1 MPRTTRTTER
11 SVNQVLKTLDDIRL
25 TMNDVKFSVRLMAV
39 HQEAMIRTIQR
50 WVHRQ
55 EQQESERIWDAVA
68 VTNAKLKRLFPP
80 DQRQG
85 SPEASSESGQR
96 QGSPEASREPERSR
110 VIAGP
115 STPASSSGS
124 IM

>member
-11 SVNQVLKTLDDIRL
+11 SVNQVLKTLDDIQL

-39 HQEAMIRTIQR
+39 HQEAMLRTIQR
-50 WVHRQ
+50 WVHYLEDQ
-55 EQQESERIWDAVA
+55 ETKRIKDRADAA
-68 VTNAKLKRLFPP
+68 DAKLRELFSL

-85 SPEASSESGQR
+85 SPEASSD
-96 QGSPEASREPERSR
+96 PERSR
-110 VIAGP
+110 AIAGP
-115 STPASSSGS
+115 STPVSSSGS

>member
-1 MPRTTRTTER
+1 MPRKTRTTSER
-11 SVNQVLKTLDDIRL
+11 SADQVLKTLDDIQL

-39 HQEAMIRTIQR
+39 HQEATLRTIQR
-50 WVHRQ
+50 WVDHLEDQ
-55 EQQESERIWDAVA
+55 EAKRILRHQEKERILCRMEAS
-68 VTNAKLKRLFPP
+68 NADLNQLLSL

-85 SPEASSESGQR
+85 SPEASSD
-96 QGSPEASREPERSR
+96 PERSSA
-110 VIAGP
+110 IAGS

>member
-39 HQEAMIRTIQR
+39 HQEAMLRTIQR
-50 WVHRQ
+50 WVHHLEDQ
-55 EQQESERIWDAVA
+55 ETKRIREAA
-68 VTNAKLKRLFPP
+68 EEANAKLKQL
-80 DQRQG
+80 
-85 SPEASSESGQR
+85 SSSGQR
-96 QGSPEASREPERSR
+96 QGSPEASSDPECSR
-110 VIAGP
+110 AIAGS
-115 STPASSSGS
+115 STPASSAGS